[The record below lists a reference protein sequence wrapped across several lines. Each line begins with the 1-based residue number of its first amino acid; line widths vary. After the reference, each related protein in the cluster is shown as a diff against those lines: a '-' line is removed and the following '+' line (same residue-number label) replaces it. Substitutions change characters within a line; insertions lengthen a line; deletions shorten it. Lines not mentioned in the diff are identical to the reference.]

1 VAETLLFRIS
11 QGDVVLLDPA
21 DAGAEAIHLAII
33 DAETGTSEE
42 TANPILPTGNE
53 LFYGALLFLT
63 LWALMK
69 FVLLPPITKV
79 QDGRNERIRTDREAA
94 EQARTEARRL
104 EEDYKE
110 QLARV
115 RTEATRIIDDARHT
129 AEGERTSAMAAVD
142 AEIAD
147 QRAQANAEVE
157 ATKAAALEELKSGVA
172 GLAVDAA
179 QRVVQTDID
188 AAAQRPLIDDY
199 VNRTGAHG

>member
-1 VAETLLFRIS
+1 VAETLQFTIS
-11 QGDVVLLDPA
+11 GADVVLVDPA
-21 DAGAEAIHLAII
+21 DAGAETVHLAFIET
-33 DAETGTSEE
+33 ETGTSEE

-53 LFYGALLFLT
+53 LFYGGVLFLT

-79 QDGRNERIRTDREAA
+79 QDGRNERIRSDREAA
-94 EQARTEARRL
+94 EQARAEARRL
-104 EEDYKE
+104 QEDYKE

-115 RTEATRIIDDARHT
+115 RAEATRIIDDARHT
-129 AEGERTSAMAAVD
+129 AEGERTSAMAAVN
-142 AEIAD
+142 AEIAQ
-147 QRAQANAEVE
+147 QRAQATAEVE
-157 ATKAAALEELKSGVA
+157 AAKAAALEELKAGVA

-199 VNRTGAHG
+199 VNRAGAH